1 MPRLNMILGEVPM
14 IYLALCDDEERS
26 LAVLKKRVDALLR
39 EHGIHA
45 EITGYSQS
53 RLLQYEI
60 EEGKHFDLVL
70 SDIEMPCIDGM
81 QLAEYIKKHLPEALI
96 IFITSHMKY
105 VIDAFELSIF
115 RYVPKNSMDSRFSHA
130 LLDAVKMIETR
141 SDQTYCIDMPTRM
154 EKIPYRKIRYIE
166 RDGKNSVINLTD
178 GSAAKVRKSL
188 SNVSKEL
195 DSEDFVFIDRGSI
208 VNIQHIMKII
218 NGCVE
223 LEGGVRLFASRAR
236 LDELKKRVSA
246 FWGERI

>member
-1 MPRLNMILGEVPM
+1 M
-14 IYLALCDDEERS
+14 IYLAVCDDEEQS
-26 LAVLKKRVDALLR
+26 LTVLKERVNALLR

-45 EITGYSQS
+45 EMAGYSQS
-53 RLLQYEI
+53 RLLQYDI
-60 EEGKHFDLVL
+60 EEGKYFDLVL

-81 QLAEYIKKHLPEALI
+81 QLAEYIKKRLPEALI

-105 VIDAFELSIF
+105 AIDAFELSIF
-115 RYVPKNSMDSRFSHA
+115 RYVPKNSLDSRFSHA

-141 SDQTYCIDMPTRM
+141 SNQTYCIDMPTRM
-154 EKIPYRKIRYIE
+154 EKIPYRNIRYIE

-178 GSAAKVRKSL
+178 GSTAKVRKSL
-188 SNVSKEL
+188 SNVLKEL
-195 DSEDFVFIDRGSI
+195 DSEDFVFVDRGNI

-223 LEGGVRLFASRAR
+223 VEGGVRLFASNAR
-236 LDELKKRVSA
+236 LEQLKKKVSA

>member
-1 MPRLNMILGEVPM
+1 
-14 IYLALCDDEERS
+14 
-26 LAVLKKRVDALLR
+26 
-39 EHGIHA
+39 
-45 EITGYSQS
+45 
-53 RLLQYEI
+53 
-60 EEGKHFDLVL
+60 
-70 SDIEMPCIDGM
+70 
-81 QLAEYIKKHLPEALI
+81 
-96 IFITSHMKY
+96 
-105 VIDAFELSIF
+105 
-115 RYVPKNSMDSRFSHA
+115 MDSRFSHA

-246 FWGERI
+246 FWEERI